1 MKKYL
6 YTYNKLTK
14 SSIETVSELP
24 QEWVDFFNSVRED
37 DIQRYWIL
45 SLLQSKKSA
54 RRVAQITGI
63 QLLLINNIYIKW
75 GMRLVDRLIPDKFI
89 KGL

>member
-14 SSIETVSELP
+14 SSITAVSELP
-24 QEWVDFFNSVRED
+24 QEWIDFFNSVREA
-37 DIQRYWIL
+37 DIKRYWIL

-54 RRVAQITGI
+54 RKVAQITGFK
-63 QLLLINNIYIKW
+63 LVLVNDLYIKW
-75 GMRLVDRLIPDKFI
+75 GMRLVDRLIPSKFI
-89 KGL
+89 KRL